1 MRKQDFYLFIFIKK
15 ESWTHIVE
23 LICLNQEKLKLGVE
37 IWKWGAQSNLI
48 CNFSFSSVAEKW
60 KETIIYVWIELY
72 IWFTVKICAIPP
84 WRKGILKQESGKYSI
99 LKKQIQMFNW
109 EVVWSTLLI
118 LSAPIFLDASSSPS
132 IPFCTWSK
140 AILSKEVTMSC
151 NNKERNVGFWV
162 YCWSFV
168 TIPIVPHF
176 PHLFSAPSLW
186 PFEARTGEPKLSI
199 ASCKSSEERIAV
211 VVH

>member
-1 MRKQDFYLFIFIKK
+1 MLYLFERK
-15 ESWTHIVE
+15 EYWSRKVE
-23 LICLNQEKLKLGVE
+23 NIRFSKNKSKCLRGCLIRK
-37 IWKWGAQSNLI
+37 A
-48 CNFSFSSVAEKW
+48 
-60 KETIIYVWIELY
+60 LY
-72 IWFTVKICAIPP
+72 F
-84 WRKGILKQESGKYSI
+84 
-99 LKKQIQMFNW
+99 
-109 EVVWSTLLI
+109 
-118 LSAPIFLDASSSPS
+118 LSASIFLDVSSSPS